1 MRIKSVLVAVSM
13 LAACSVQAD
22 AITNG
27 VSSGAYHLQGIACDG
42 EAIYWS
48 FTTSLVKTD
57 LTGTN
62 KLAEVEVPMHS
73 GDLCV
78 HRGKVYVAT
87 DEGMFVRQNNLKQ
100 EIRVYDAATL
110 QRVKIYNID
119 ADCASH
125 GFHVSAIEYANNR
138 FWLAMG
144 RNEDSTDT
152 KNYVMEYTPSF
163 EYVAT
168 HELATGNTQYGLQ
181 TIAYHDGKFYIGTY
195 SGENV
200 PASAFICDS
209 DSQGFVNSTIPAA
222 EGVMSVNGTLYT
234 AVSSKGS
241 NDRWTAIATSVE
253 GLDRIYSVNGSSG
266 DLVDTP
272 DALLELGFMP
282 KSRYYGG
289 SDGTISGSGTEPNN
303 LIANAVP
310 RGGNVF
316 TLNHGTQA
324 YAGGVAVPSGTLTVP
339 SAEAINAPA
348 VVNGSTTQKSAPVV
362 LSEGTLH
369 FAGGGTLTRD
379 IALFPLAGN
388 NDSGAI
394 IDVSGRA
401 VVTNTGTI
409 TSIDGHGNLFKM
421 GAGTFVLATPG
432 GNGVVTNF
440 VGSHGENPGNWKKT
454 LNFAANGDGPTI
466 GNPSFG
472 VFNGR
477 FVIATGPKVVTD
489 LGVDTYIGGPTT
501 QDGVETAGHLDIY
514 SGIVRCSGFVTLG
527 RDNGNATTAPDGL
540 SSTMNLYGG
549 SFYCDTFDM
558 SYNSWYGTPSRIFT
572 CRPVLNIHGGMFDIA
587 NIFRIDY
594 TGAHATINVDGG
606 KITMNEFSSAHYAA
620 GGHVEINI
628 SNGGE
633 FICKTEFK
641 PVRYST
647 QDNPSYARVN
657 VSNGG
662 SIAFKTVA
670 HASCSA
676 PDARFFFD
684 GGILKSRQSAAN
696 DEIPAYMPIDV
707 GANGM
712 TVDVTG
718 GLYWGLKI
726 RSSIQAKSG
735 VTDGG
740 LRVVNYDGDVD
751 MRWLCFNGGV
761 TLAGGV
767 AVSNAYVCLGG
778 NVAAAVTVEDE
789 KGALRATADVTVNS
803 ISYSGASG
811 RFDVAFSGNTGDSGV
826 RAYIVTADAFTPPTG
841 MIMVRTWRTDSTTGS
856 YPSGS
861 FPFLRVPASSSVN
874 ASCFYTTGL
883 FRFEDS
889 VADGWRTIS
898 LVNDDAS
905 TIIDPRSSNDW
916 LSGSGNNWLL
926 GPWLLTY
933 SGTGTSDNFMYG
945 RKGYKQAGGIDV
957 TGSLTLTAG
966 SELYSGPFFKLGSGT
981 LALTG
986 NKTYN
991 FATSL
996 GGGNP
1001 KTDGTNWNQF
1011 DANGNA
1017 YADGYSVP
1025 IIVGAG
1031 TLVVG
1036 TGSDNP
1042 QVISTGPYPLWIG
1055 CATTANAASE
1065 LDAYMEVK
1073 SGSVYVN
1080 GDFFV
1085 GRNRPAATAAH
1096 EPLIASY
1103 VQSGGEV
1110 DAAKL
1115 FVGYSDSGSGSTYML
1130 QQTFNFTLN
1139 GGRFSTLD
1147 EARVGTYYGDS
1158 GSRGNVATLTVNG
1171 GFLEV
1176 GTTNGASAQLKIGQ
1190 YITSSN
1196 CSTEFE
1202 MNGGEAMLWKGLTSP
1217 YGGDSHTQIRLN
1229 GGTITFGG
1237 TSAPI
1242 FTGSS
1247 KSDLYWNGTVL
1258 KPYQPTYLSTFSTLS
1273 GFAVREVGSNGAI
1286 IDLSE
1291 ANVDSWDLNV
1301 NLTGSGNIIVRG
1313 GDTNRA
1319 VRICYAMTGTGEFIA
1334 ENGGVIQ
1341 GLHNNYN
1348 DVYAGKTVRVRDG
1361 GGIAGYY
1368 GKPFKKVYLGETAS
1382 DSTFVYGYGYSGHYA
1397 ITASDALEVKG
1408 TVYCAYRTV
1417 EAGIPLHVPAGT
1429 NPILKGPKGCFS
1441 DVNLSQFKLHPLLAK
1456 GGVTASFTLD
1466 TSDASSDVIKMT
1478 VSAASYY
1485 NRGESLRDQPAY
1497 PGTVAVDAS
1506 TPISGTVIYNASTAS
1521 GGGTVQV
1528 AEPLS
1533 GNGTIKLTTGR
1544 IEGRPEDFDGVTLDL
1559 NNASVRFTESGHST
1573 VNLKNSDGGATG
1585 LGLEVPEG
1593 KTVYVSGMLTNRS
1606 ALVKMDRGTLV
1617 LQNDAAFTLTGNAQ
1631 KNANSAWVEGSVPVN
1646 GDVPYANTLTVNAGT
1661 LVLDMPGTVMALN
1674 GAAGDSPWV
1683 GNHPIPDGNGGAL
1696 PAVMEIWQGEFSNP
1710 NGYMAIGRYN
1720 ACDYDAC
1727 SKFTSRPYAAFNQY
1741 GGTVRV
1747 KGLIMGYSYYK
1758 YTQCGLYELNIYD
1771 GLFEVGSGYVTIG
1784 FEGNSVRINGQDNEC
1799 VVNVYGGEF
1808 RKLAGDGGADDRFM
1822 VGGKNSAWPTY
1833 IPKMKLNV
1841 YDGIV
1846 RTASS
1851 VLIEVPGSNANSGYL
1866 NMYGGVVETKNFKD
1880 SSTSSR
1886 PAAEGH
1892 IRFDGGTFRPLED
1905 NGALS
1910 GFSSV
1915 TVGAGGGMID
1925 MTNSNTYTVSQLKRA
1940 TDLGSAEDGG
1950 FGASGTGTL
1959 VMNVA
1964 NGYNGPTRVS
1974 GTATMKQGVAN
1985 ALSDVVVLDGGTL
1998 DLNGIA
2004 TTFRSI
2010 KGHGS
2015 IIGDC
2020 TVTEALELDGA
2031 LTVNGDLTL
2040 SNGVAMKMEIADN
2053 GAALTPLTVTGAL
2066 TGGSNMTI
2074 DFGRYYDRAFLEL
2087 QAQIGSVGSGSSFS
2101 AKADHVAGWNRISG
2115 VHCSNGVIILTVQPR
2130 GTSLTVR

>member
-1 MRIKSVLVAVSM
+1 
-13 LAACSVQAD
+13 
-22 AITNG
+22 
-27 VSSGAYHLQGIACDG
+27 
-42 EAIYWS
+42 
-48 FTTSLVKTD
+48 
-57 LTGTN
+57 
-62 KLAEVEVPMHS
+62 
-73 GDLCV
+73 
-78 HRGKVYVAT
+78 
-87 DEGMFVRQNNLKQ
+87 
-100 EIRVYDAATL
+100 
-110 QRVKIYNID
+110 
-119 ADCASH
+119 
-125 GFHVSAIEYANNR
+125 
-138 FWLAMG
+138 
-144 RNEDSTDT
+144 
-152 KNYVMEYTPSF
+152 
-163 EYVAT
+163 
-168 HELATGNTQYGLQ
+168 
-181 TIAYHDGKFYIGTY
+181 
-195 SGENV
+195 
-200 PASAFICDS
+200 
-209 DSQGFVNSTIPAA
+209 
-222 EGVMSVNGTLYT
+222 MSVNGTLYT

-253 GLDRIYSVNGSSG
+253 GLDRTYSVNGSSG

-272 DALLELGFMP
+272 DALLGLGFMP

-289 SDGTISGSGTEPNN
+289 ADGTISGSGTEPNN
-303 LIANAVP
+303 LIANASA

-316 TLNHGTQA
+316 TLDHGTQA

-348 VVNGSTTQKSAPVV
+348 VVNGSATQKAAPVV
-362 LSEGTLH
+362 LSEGTLR

-388 NDSGAI
+388 NLSGAI
-394 IDVSGRA
+394 IDVADGA
-401 VVTNTGTI
+401 AVTNMGTI
-409 TSIDGHGNLFKM
+409 TSIDGHGNLFKT

-432 GNGVVTNF
+432 GNGVITNF

-501 QDGVETAGHLDIY
+501 QEAGMETAGHLDIY
-514 SGIVRCSGFVTLG
+514 SGIVRCTGFFTLG
-527 RDNGNATTAPDGL
+527 RDNGNATTAPSGL

-558 SYNSWYGTPSRIFT
+558 SYTSSDSSQKN
-572 CRPVLNIHGGMFDIA
+572 RPVLNIHGGTFDVA
-587 NIFRIDY
+587 NVFRMDY
-594 TGAHATINVDGG
+594 LNTYGTINVDGG
-606 KITMNEFSSAHYAA
+606 KITMDQFNGANYAA
-620 GGHVEINI
+620 GGHVEINV

-633 FICKTEFK
+633 FVCRTAFR
-641 PVRYST
+641 PVKYSSQET
-647 QDNPSYARVN
+647 PSYARVN
-657 VSNGG
+657 VTNGG
-662 SIAFKTVA
+662 SFMFKTMA
-670 HASCSA
+670 HTTCVA

-684 GGILKSRQSAAN
+684 GGVLKSRLS
-696 DEIPAYMPIDV
+696 DSEGEVSSYMPIDV

-712 TVDVTG
+712 TIDVTTG
-718 GLYWGLKI
+718 YCWGLKI
-726 RSSIQAKSG
+726 KSPIQAKSG

-740 LRVVNYDGDVD
+740 LRVVNYDDDVVD
-751 MRWLCFNGGV
+751 MRWLCLNGGV

-811 RFDVAFSGNTGDSGV
+811 RFDVAFSGNTSDSGV
-826 RAYIVTADAFTPPTG
+826 RAYIVTANAFTPPTG
-841 MIMVRTWRTDSTTGS
+841 MIMVKTWRTDSTTGS
-856 YPSGS
+856 YPSGT

-889 VADGWRTIS
+889 VSDGWRTIS

-905 TIIDPRSSNDW
+905 AIIDPRSSNDW
-916 LSGSGNNWLL
+916 LSGSGENWLL
-926 GPWLLTY
+926 GPWLLQY

-966 SELYSGPFFKLGSGT
+966 AELYSGPFFKLGSGT

-986 NKTYN
+986 NKAYN

-996 GGGNP
+996 GGSNP
-1001 KTDGTNWNQF
+1001 KTDGSNWNQF
-1011 DANGNA
+1011 DASGNA
-1017 YADGYSVP
+1017 DADGYSVP
-1025 IIVGAG
+1025 LIVGAG
-1031 TLVVG
+1031 TFVVG

-1042 QVISTGPYPLWIG
+1042 QVISAGAYPLWVG

-1065 LDAYMEVK
+1065 LDACMDVK

-1103 VQSGGEV
+1103 VQSGGEMDV
-1110 DAAKL
+1110 AKL
-1115 FVGYSDSGSGSTYML
+1115 FVGYSDSGGTYTL

-1147 EARVGTYYGDS
+1147 EARVGTYWGDS
-1158 GSRGNVATLTVNG
+1158 GSRGNTAAMTING
-1171 GFLEV
+1171 GFLEIGKSGSGQLNIGYQV
-1176 GTTNGASAQLKIGQ
+1176 TT
-1190 YITSSN
+1190 N
-1196 CSTEFE
+1196 CSTAFE
-1202 MNGGEAMLWKGLTSP
+1202 MNGGAAMLWKGLACRSAD
-1217 YGGDSHTQIRLN
+1217 GDANHHTQIRLN

-1237 TSAPI
+1237 ASAPV
-1242 FTGSS
+1242 FTGNA
-1247 KSDLYWNGTVL
+1247 KADLYWNGTVL

-1334 ENGGVIQ
+1334 ENGGVVQ

-1361 GGIAGYY
+1361 GGIADYY
-1368 GKPFKKVYLGETAS
+1368 GRPFKKIYLGETAS
-1382 DSTFVYGYGYSGHYA
+1382 DSSFIYGYGYGGHYA
-1397 ITASDALEVKG
+1397 ITASDVLEVKG

-1417 EAGIPLHVPAGT
+1417 LAGIPLHVPAGT
-1429 NPILKGPKGCFS
+1429 NPILRGPKGCFEGVS
-1441 DVNLSQFKLHPLLAK
+1441 LSQFKLHPLLAR
-1456 GGVTASFTLD
+1456 GGLTVSFTLD
-1466 TSDASSDVIKMT
+1466 TSDSTYDIIKMT
-1478 VSAASYY
+1478 TSAASSYT
-1485 NRGESLRDQPAY
+1485 RSDTLKDQPSY
-1497 PGTVAVDAS
+1497 PETVVVDAS
-1506 TPISGTVIYNASTAS
+1506 TPITGTVLYNTAASN

-1528 AEPLS
+1528 TEPLS

-1559 NNASVRFTESGHST
+1559 NNASVRFTESGRST
-1573 VNLKNSDGGATG
+1573 VNLMNSDGGATG

-1593 KTVYVSGMLTNRS
+1593 KTVYVSGILTNRS
-1606 ALVKMDRGTLV
+1606 ALVKMDLGTLV
-1617 LQNDAAFTLTGNAQ
+1617 LQSDAAFTLAGNAP
-1631 KNANSAWVEGSVPVN
+1631 KNANAAWVEGSVPVN
-1646 GDVPYANTLTVNAGT
+1646 GDVPTANALTVNAGT
-1661 LVLDMPGTVMALN
+1661 LVLDMPGTVTALN
-1674 GAAGDSPWV
+1674 GADGNSPWV

-1696 PAVMEIWQGEFSNP
+1696 PAVMEMWQGEYVNQNS
-1710 NGYMAIGRYN
+1710 YMAIGRYN
-1720 ACDYDAC
+1720 GCDYDNC

-1747 KGLIMGYSYYK
+1747 NGLIMGYSYYK

-1808 RKLAGDGGADDRFM
+1808 RKLAGDRFM
-1822 VGGKNSAWPTY
+1822 VGGKNSNWSTY

-1846 RTASS
+1846 RTDSS
-1851 VLIEVPGSNANSGYL
+1851 VLIEVPGSNGTSGYL
-1866 NMYGGVVETKNFKD
+1866 NMYGGVVETKNLKD

-1886 PAAEGH
+1886 SAAEGH

-1905 NGALS
+1905 NGVLS

-1915 TVGAGGGMID
+1915 TVGAGGGTID
-1925 MTNSNTYTVSQLKRA
+1925 MTNSNTYTVSQLARA
-1940 TDLGSAEDGG
+1940 SDLNGAADGG

-1959 VMNVA
+1959 VIGVA
-1964 NGYNGPTRVS
+1964 NGYTGPTRVS
-1974 GTATMKQGVAN
+1974 GTATMRQGVAS
-1985 ALSDVVVLDGGTL
+1985 AFSDTVELDGGTL
-1998 DLNGIA
+1998 DLNGFA
-2004 TTFRSI
+2004 ATFRTV
-2010 KGHGS
+2010 KGHGT

-2020 TVTEALELDGA
+2020 TVTNALELDGA
-2031 LTVNGDLTL
+2031 LTVDGNFTL
-2040 SNGVAMKMEIADN
+2040 SDGVAMKMEVADN
-2053 GAALTPLTVTGAL
+2053 GSALTPLTVTGSL
-2066 TGGSNMTI
+2066 VSGGNVTV
-2074 DFGRYYDRAFLEL
+2074 DFGRYDDMAFPSETKME
-2087 QAQIGSVGSGSSFS
+2087 IGSVGVGAFR
-2101 AKADHVAGWNRISG
+2101 AQAVHVTTGNMLAGVCAIG
-2115 VHCSNGVIILTVQPR
+2115 GKIFLDVHPR
-2130 GTSLTVR
+2130 GAVVIMR